1 MVDVEEFWADL
12 PKFTKLYVL
21 GIIATAAM
29 VTLQIVSPYA
39 VIVQPP
45 EAPLAHFYKPF

>member
-1 MVDVEEFWADL
+1 MVDVEEFWEDL